1 MSKFFGRKRILL
13 VNPWIHDFAAHDHW
27 AKPMGLLYMASILRM
42 MNYDISYLDCLCLSL
57 DSCNCGGVAHPGRK
71 GDGRGS
77 YPKEALPK
85 PELLQGIPRRYRR
98 YGYAPL
104 FVTRALDRM
113 EPPDLVLVTSFMTY
127 WYPGVVETIRLIRS
141 RLGSV
146 PIVLGGIYAT
156 LCTDHAKRHSGADQ
170 VIAGDGVASLPF
182 LLADIFGD
190 KPELPLRDNGLDG
203 LPYPAFDLLPFL
215 DQVPILTS
223 RGCPFRCT
231 YCASHRLEPLFRR
244 RDPSAVATEIGYWHD
259 RHGIIDFS
267 FYDDALLTDPQEMI
281 LPLLREIIRRK
292 LPCRF
297 HCPNGLHL
305 RDVDDEMSR
314 LLFQAG
320 FRTLRF
326 GFETLNEIRQR
337 ETGGKARSGDLER
350 ALRSL
355 RKAGYREGE
364 VGIYLLAGLP
374 GQAVEEI
381 EAGIEYVKG
390 LGARPILAE
399 YSPIPGTALWEQAA
413 KASPYPIARE
423 PLFHN
428 NTLLPCAEKEL
439 TMEAYRELKRKALAP
454 TRTPERGL

>member
-1 MSKFFGRKRILL
+1 
-13 VNPWIHDFAAHDHW
+13 
-27 AKPMGLLYMASILRM
+27 MG
-42 MNYDISYLDCLCLSL
+42 
-57 DSCNCGGVAHPGRK
+57 
-71 GDGRGS
+71 
-77 YPKEALPK
+77 
-85 PELLQGIPRRYRR
+85 Q
-98 YGYAPL
+98 
-104 FVTRALDRM
+104 
-113 EPPDLVLVTSFMTY
+113 PDLVLVTSFMTY
-127 WYPGVVETIRLIRS
+127 WYPGVSETIDLIRS
-141 RLGSV
+141 LWRTV

-156 LCTDHAKRHSGADQ
+156 LCPDHAKQHSGADR
-170 VIAGDGVASLPF
+170 VIAGDGIANLPF
-182 LLADIFGD
+182 LLADVFGAE
-190 KPELPLRDNGLDG
+190 PELPLKTSGLDN

-223 RGCPFRCT
+223 RGCPYRCT
-231 YCASHRLEPLFRR
+231 YCASHRMEPLFRR
-244 RDPSAVATEIGYWHD
+244 RDPLAVADEINYWHG
-259 RHGIIDFS
+259 RYGITDFS

-281 LPLLREIIRRK
+281 LPLLREILRRN
-292 LPCRF
+292 LACRF

-305 RDVDDEMSR
+305 REVDDELSR

-326 GFETLNEIRQR
+326 GFETRNEIRQR
-337 ETGGKARSGDLER
+337 ETGGKVRSGDLER

-381 EAGIEYVKG
+381 EEGIEYVKG
-390 LGARPILAE
+390 LGGRPILAE
-399 YSPIPGTALWEQAA
+399 YSPIPGTALWEQAV

-439 TMEAYRELKRKALAP
+439 TMDVYRELKRRALAP
-454 TRTPERGL
+454 SRTKETSP